1 MILTHQEASTWLDEL
16 LCEVGEDFRNLFS
29 VQLKW
34 LLNRIYD
41 VGHIEIAEKTSV
53 RTKEEDNKAIDEKMQ
68 ELFRLYLVPELKKAI
83 RENREGIIR
92 ELRYA
97 ISKYFLI

>member
-1 MILTHQEASTWLDEL
+1 MKGDHMEI
-16 LCEVGEDFRNLFS
+16 
-29 VQLKW
+29 
-34 LLNRIYD
+34 
-41 VGHIEIAEKTSV
+41 IEIAEKTSV
-53 RTKEEDNKAIDEKMQ
+53 RAKEEDNKAIDEKMQ